1 MSRFPLSRTKALL
14 TAGVATATAGALT
27 VTLASGDPEP
37 VRAAPV
43 AATQTIALQSSG
55 DLRKDLDTI
64 LADPA
69 LKGAKVG
76 VVVRSYGDGKVLYA
90 RGGGTPLIPASNQKL
105 ATTAAAFGILGA
117 GHKFRTNVMT
127 RAARKGATLR
137 GDLVLKGTGD
147 PTLQAKDYDR
157 LAAQLRAKGVRKVT
171 GRLVADDSWFDAR
184 RLPQGWDPS
193 DAPFAYAAQVS
204 ALTVSPD
211 ADFNAGSI
219 AVEVSPRAAG
229 TPVAVRTVPAT
240 GYVKIVNRATTGA
253 AGSASTISVLRKAG
267 TNVIEVTGS
276 QPAGGGSR
284 TSLASVHEPTL
295 YAADVFRR
303 ALRARGIAVTGKTVR
318 GAVPKGSRTLV
329 SRTSMPLA
337 KLAVPYMKLSNNN
350 IAEIL
355 VKTIGRKTSGKGTW
369 AAGLPAVRRHV
380 SKLGVNTSQLTFAD
394 GSGLGRGNRMTADQ
408 LVNLLRGIRTKPWFR
423 TYYDSLPIAGKPEPL
438 VGGTLRTRMAGTAA
452 EGNAHAK
459 TGTLTGATAL
469 SGYVKDPNGVPVV
482 YSILFN
488 AYPGSITTV
497 RGVQDKIVVRLAA
510 GSSPQRLTV
519 QSNPSQRVPE
529 LECSWTGTC

>member
-1 MSRFPLSRTKALL
+1 MSRLPFSKPTSLL
-14 TAGVATATAGALT
+14 VAGVATATAAALA
-27 VTLASGDPEP
+27 VSLAPGDPEP

-76 VVVRSYGDGKVLYA
+76 VVVRSYAGGKPLYT
-90 RGGGTPLIPASNQKL
+90 RNGGAPLIPASNQKL
-105 ATTAAAFGILGA
+105 ATTAAAFGILGPRYT
-117 GHKFRTNVMT
+117 FRTNVVT

-171 GRLVADDSWFDAR
+171 GRLVADDTWFDAR
-184 RLPQGWDPS
+184 RWPSGWDPS
-193 DAPFAYAAQVS
+193 DAPFAYAAQIS

-219 AVEVSPRAAG
+219 AVQVSPRAAG
-229 TPVAVRTVPAT
+229 TPAAVRTVPAT
-240 GYVKIVNRATTGA
+240 GHVKIVNRATTGA
-253 AGSASTISVLRKAG
+253 PGSASTISVLRKPG
-267 TNVIEVTGS
+267 TNVIDVTGS
-276 QPAGGGSR
+276 QPVGGGTR
-284 TSLASVHEPTL
+284 TSLASVHEPTF

-318 GAVPKGSRTLV
+318 GAAPRGARTLV
-329 SRTSMPLA
+329 SRKSIPLA
-337 KLAVPYMKLSNNN
+337 KLAVPYMKLSNNT

-355 VKTIGRKTSGKGTW
+355 VKAMGRKISGKGTW
-369 AAGLPAVRRHV
+369 AAGLPAVRSYV
-380 SKLGVNTSQLTFAD
+380 SKLGVNTSRLTFAD
-394 GSGLGRGNRMTADQ
+394 GSGLGRGNKLTADQ
-408 LVNLLRGIRTKPWFR
+408 LINLLRGVRTKPWYR
-423 TYYDSLPIAGKPEPL
+423 TYYDSLPIAGKPEPW

-469 SGYVKDPNGVPVV
+469 SGYVKGPDGVPVV

-488 AYPGSITTV
+488 AYPGSITAV
-497 RGVQDKIVVRLAA
+497 RGLQDKIVVRLAA

-519 QSNPSQRVPE
+519 RSYPNQRVPE
-529 LECSWTGTC
+529 LECSWTATC